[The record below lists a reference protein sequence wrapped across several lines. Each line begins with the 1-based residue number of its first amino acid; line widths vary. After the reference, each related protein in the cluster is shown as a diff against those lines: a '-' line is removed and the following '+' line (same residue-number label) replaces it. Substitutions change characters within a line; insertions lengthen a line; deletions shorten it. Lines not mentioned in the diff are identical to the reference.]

1 MAQVASQR
9 PSTLHRSTSSTP
21 GYFEFNPSTQSDS
34 ALITNAMDS
43 SHVHRLDAFHERTAV
58 FEYPVDAHIYA
69 ARPLPPVPA
78 PVLRKPSSA
87 KSLRSL
93 AVNSPRRPSLTSKD
107 RTVTTDCYEKSLPP
121 LPLRVPPHHR
131 RGLSI
136 ESVSSDKPSDSDADV
151 PVRRPRTMR
160 SISFRNFLNRNTYPS
175 SAVDEIPTPRAG
187 SALSNSTD
195 STRDSRHDS
204 VVIDDMGLSLSK
216 STTPTSSAP
225 GSRRPSTLSLASLRS
240 RKISQE
246 TTPTLVSRPAS
257 RKGSQ
262 SNTAA
267 GSRWVLF
274 GKNADKVVEFVYEE
288 DTENVPPVPIT
299 PPPSAELNC
308 QRCYYYSMRN
318 CNGWVIGGTHG
329 DACETCTMHGFFGSP

>member
-1 MAQVASQR
+1 MAQTASQR
-9 PSTLHRSTSSTP
+9 PSALHRSTSSTP
-21 GYFEFNPSTQSDS
+21 GYFEFNPSTQSDT
-34 ALITNAMDS
+34 ALIANAMDS
-43 SHVHRLDAFHERTAV
+43 THVHRLDAFHERTAV
-58 FEYPVDAHIYA
+58 FEYPEHAHIYA

-78 PVLRKPSSA
+78 PILRKPSSA
-87 KSLRSL
+87 RSLKSLAR
-93 AVNSPRRPSLTSKD
+93 NSPRRPSLTSRD
-107 RTVTTDCYEKSLPP
+107 RTVTTDCIEKALPP

-136 ESVSSDKPSDSDADV
+136 ESISSENKSESDSSDV
-151 PVRRPRTMR
+151 PVRRPRAMR
-160 SISFRNFLNRNTYPS
+160 SISFRNFLNRNTYPQS
-175 SAVDEIPTPRAG
+175 IEATPRAG
-187 SALSNSTD
+187 SALSSNIEA
-195 STRDSRHDS
+195 TRDSRHDS

-246 TTPTLVSRPAS
+246 STPVLPPRPAS

-262 SNTAA
+262 SNTSA
-267 GSRWVLF
+267 GRWALF
-274 GKNADKVVEFVYEE
+274 GKTSAEKVEEFTDE
-288 DTENVPPVPIT
+288 DTENIPPVPIT
-299 PPPSAELNC
+299 PPPTAELNS

-329 DACETCTMHGFFGSP
+329 DACENCTMHGFFGSP